1 MLPTC
6 GNLYRNAA
14 RSAVEVAVAARIPAV
29 LCRLPLAGLCVALCL
44 AVSAEAQTA
53 APPQSARF
61 SAAAGHA
68 VEMASRD
75 TDGRLVIRAQP
86 LTERLI
92 LDGRLDD
99 PVYAR
104 HQPAGGFLQ
113 AEPHYGEPATEATQ
127 IWVFFDDRAIYVGF
141 RCFDSDPQQWSSID
155 MRRDTPGT
163 AQGETV
169 TVALDTFNDKRNGYS
184 FGVNPSGGISDAAIT
199 NERDYNRDWNTIWE
213 TRTARFEGG
222 WTVEMSIPF
231 KSLRYAAGE
240 QIWGINVRRAVRWK
254 NEISYLNPVPLGG
267 QFSALFGLFRFSS
280 AASLVGLTVPPESRL
295 FEVKPYGIS
304 SLKTDLEADTPFSNK
319 AAANFG
325 LDTKIGVTRGL
336 TADLTYNTDFAQV
349 EEDEQQAN
357 LTRFSLFFP
366 EKREFF
372 LEGQGIFT
380 FGGAS
385 QRRTGN
391 PGEVPIPF
399 FSRRIGISNTGQPV
413 PILGGGRL
421 TGRVGPYSIGLVNIQ
436 TREENVSGQPST
448 NFAVMRL
455 RRDILRRSNIGV
467 IAVNR
472 SANGTRLQGNQTYGV
487 DGLFS
492 FFENLNINT
501 YLARTQTP
509 QLRGND
515 ASYRV
520 QLEYNADRYGVTLED
535 MMVGEDFNPETG
547 YVRRKDIHRNIANFR
562 FSPRPQASNTIRK
575 YDFTGGVDQFARA
588 SDGLLETRVVDASF
602 GIEFQNSD
610 QLGVQFLD
618 NFEQLTESFDVF
630 GGIEIPAGRYGFR
643 NVIAD
648 YTLGPQ
654 NVVSGMVSYEYG
666 GFFAGTKHTLG
677 FTRGRAEPVA
687 NLFVE
692 PGISLNWVDL
702 PQGRFVAKVLTS
714 RVNYTFTPRTFI
726 GALVQ
731 YNSNNNTVS
740 LNARLRWEYRPGS
753 DLFVV
758 YSDGRDTFERG
769 MPKLQTRA
777 FTIKLTR
784 FFRL

>member
-1 MLPTC
+1 MRSSAGAVTL
-6 GNLYRNAA
+6 AA
-14 RSAVEVAVAARIPAV
+14 AALVGASAA
-29 LCRLPLAGLCVALCL
+29 
-44 AVSAEAQTA
+44 
-53 APPQSARF
+53 
-61 SAAAGHA
+61 SAAAQA
-68 VEMASRD
+68 VPSPAAAPSRATTAAAIAMASRG
-75 TDGRLVIRAQP
+75 TDGQLVVRAQR
-86 LTERLI
+86 LRERLSI
-92 LDGRLDD
+92 DGSLNESVYSAFE
-99 PVYAR
+99 PVSD
-104 HQPAGGFLQ
+104 FVQ
-113 AEPHYGEPATEATQ
+113 AEPRYGEPATEQTQ
-127 IWVFFDDRAIYVGF
+127 LWVFFDERAVYVGI
-141 RCFDSDPQQWSSID
+141 RCLDSDPQQWSSID

-163 AQGETV
+163 SQGETV

-184 FGVNPSGGISDAAIT
+184 FGVNPNGGISDAAIT

-213 TRTARFEGG
+213 TRTARFDGG

-231 KSLRYAAGE
+231 KSLRYSPGE

-254 NEISYLNPVPLGG
+254 NEISYLNPVPQGG

-280 AASLVGLTVPPESRL
+280 AASLVGVAAPPESRL
-295 FEVKPYGIS
+295 FEVKPYAIS
-304 SLKTDLEADTPFSNK
+304 SLKTDLEADAPFSNK
-319 AAANFG
+319 AAASLG
-325 LDTKIGVTRGL
+325 LDTKVGITRGL

-399 FSRRIGISNTGQPV
+399 FSRRIGIDDNGQPV

-436 TREENVSGQPST
+436 TRQDDVSGQPST
-448 NFAVMRL
+448 NFAVLRL

-472 SANGTRLQGNQTYGV
+472 SAKGTRLQGNQTYGV

-501 YLARTQTP
+501 YVARTQTP
-509 QLRGND
+509 QRRGND
-515 ASYRV
+515 GSYRV
-520 QLEYNADRYGVTLED
+520 QLEYNADRYGVILED

-547 YVRRKDIHRNIANFR
+547 YVRRKDIHRNVANLR
-562 FSPRPQASNTIRK
+562 FSPRPRASNTVRK
-575 YDFTGGVDQFARA
+575 YEFSGGVDQFARV
-588 SDGLLETRVVDASF
+588 SDGLLETRVIDGSF
-602 GIEFQNSD
+602 GIEFDNSD
-610 QLGVQFLD
+610 RLGVQLLD
-618 NFEQLTESFDVF
+618 NLEQLTESFNVF
-630 GGIEIPAGRYGFR
+630 GGVKIPGGRYQFR
-643 NVIAD
+643 NLIAD
-648 YTLGPQ
+648 YTLGQQHP
-654 NVVSGMVSYEYG
+654 VSGMVSYEYG

-677 FTRGRAEPVA
+677 FTRGRAEPMA

-692 PGISLNWVDL
+692 PGVSLNWVDL

-714 RVNYTFTPRTFI
+714 RVIYTFTPRTFI

-731 YNSNNNTVS
+731 YNSNSNTLSV
-740 LNARLRWEYRPGS
+740 NARLRWEYRQGS

-769 MPKLQTRA
+769 LPKLQTRS
-777 FTIKLTR
+777 FTVKLTR

>member
-1 MLPTC
+1 
-6 GNLYRNAA
+6 
-14 RSAVEVAVAARIPAV
+14 
-29 LCRLPLAGLCVALCL
+29 
-44 AVSAEAQTA
+44 
-53 APPQSARF
+53 
-61 SAAAGHA
+61 
-68 VEMASRD
+68 MASRD
-75 TDGRLVIRAQP
+75 TEGRLVIRAQP
-86 LTERLI
+86 LTERLTI
-92 LDGRLDD
+92 DGRLDE

-113 AEPHYGEPATEATQ
+113 AEPHYNEPATEQTE
-127 IWVFFDDRAIYVGF
+127 IWIFFDDRAVYVGI

-155 MRRDTPGT
+155 MRRDAMGT
-163 AQGETV
+163 LGETV
-169 TVALDTFNDKRNGYS
+169 SVAFDTFNDKRNGFT
-184 FGVNPSGGISDAAIT
+184 FGVNPNGGISDSAIT
-199 NERDYNRDWNTIWE
+199 NERDSNRDWNTIWE
-213 TRTARFEGG
+213 TKTARFEGG

-231 KSLRYAAGE
+231 KSLRYAPGE
-240 QIWGINVRRAVRWK
+240 QIWGINVRRSVRWK
-254 NEISYLNPVPLGG
+254 NEMSYLNPVPQGG
-267 QFSALFGLFRFSS
+267 QFSSFFGLYRFSS
-280 AASLVGLTVPPESRL
+280 AATLVGLTAPPESRL
-295 FEVKPYGIS
+295 FELKPYGIS
-304 SLKTDLEADTPFSNK
+304 SVKTDLEADAPYSNK
-319 AAANFG
+319 TGASFG
-325 LDTKIGVTRGL
+325 VDTKVGVTRGL

-380 FGGAS
+380 FGGAT

-399 FSRRIGISNTGQPV
+399 FSRRIGINDRGQPV

-421 TGRVGPYSIGLVNIQ
+421 TGRVGDYSIGMVNIQ
-436 TREENVSGQPST
+436 TRQDDLSGQPST
-448 NFAVMRL
+448 NFAVLRL

-472 SANGTRLQGNQTYGV
+472 SANGTRLSGNQTYGV

-509 QLRGND
+509 RLRGND
-515 ASYRV
+515 GSYRV
-520 QLEYNADRYGVTLED
+520 QLEYNADRYGIILED
-535 MMVGEDFNPETG
+535 MMVGEHFNPETG

-562 FSPRPQASNTIRK
+562 FSPRPRSSDTVRK
-575 YDFTGGVDQFARA
+575 YEFSGGVDQFARV
-588 SDGLLETRVVDASF
+588 SDGLLETRVVDGSF

-610 QLGVQFLD
+610 RLGVQFLD
-618 NFEQLTESFDVF
+618 NLEQLTESFDVF
-630 GGIEIPAGRYGFR
+630 GGVEIPAGRYRFR
-643 NVIAD
+643 NMIAD
-648 YTLGPQ
+648 YTLGQQYPM
-654 NVVSGMVSYEYG
+654 SGMVSYEYG

-677 FTRGRAEPVA
+677 FTRGRAEPLA

-692 PGISLNWVDL
+692 PGVSLNWVDL

-714 RVNYTFTPRTFI
+714 RVIYTFTPRTSL

-731 YNSNNNTVS
+731 YNSNNNTLSV
-740 LNARLRWEYRPGS
+740 NARLRWEYRPGS

-758 YSDGRDTFERG
+758 YNDGRDTFQRG
-769 MPKLQTRA
+769 LPKLQSRS